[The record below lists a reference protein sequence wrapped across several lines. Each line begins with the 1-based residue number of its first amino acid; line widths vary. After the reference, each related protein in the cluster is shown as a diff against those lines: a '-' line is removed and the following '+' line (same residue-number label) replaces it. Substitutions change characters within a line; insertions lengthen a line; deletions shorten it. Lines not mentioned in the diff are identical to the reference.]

1 MNHYVASM
9 NSMHDSVETPG
20 VIRKL
25 WMGEADRFRRHLLRL
40 DPASRANRFGTP
52 VSDYFIEKYAAKA
65 LGRDSVVHGFFV
77 DSVLRGC
84 AELRFSGYFP
94 NEAEAAF
101 SIEQPWQNVGVGSAL
116 MGRTILAA
124 RNRSIRKLYMNCLSH
139 NHPMQAIARKYEA
152 DLRFEA
158 NDVVAEITNPR
169 PDPLSL
175 FREFMAD
182 GYSFA
187 TTVLDAQSRMLKAA

>member
-1 MNHYVASM
+1 
-9 NSMHDSVETPG
+9 MHDFVETPG

-25 WMGEADRFRRHLLRL
+25 WLGETARFRAHLLRL
-40 DPASRANRFGTP
+40 DSGSRANRFGMPAT
-52 VSDYFIEKYAAKA
+52 DYFIAKYAATA
-65 LGRDSVVHGFFV
+65 LGTDSVVHGFFV
-77 DSVLRGC
+77 DGILRGC
-84 AELRFSGYFP
+84 AELRVSADHSLH
-94 NEAEAAF
+94 EAEAAF
-101 SIEQPWQNVGVGSAL
+101 SIERPWQQAGVGSAL

-182 GYSFA
+182 GYSLGTA
-187 TTVLDAQSRMLKAA
+187 LLDAQSRMLKAA

>member
-1 MNHYVASM
+1 MTMNQ
-9 NSMHDSVETPG
+9 HDETPG

-25 WMGEADRFRRHLLRL
+25 WLGESDRFREHLLRL
-40 DPASRANRFGTP
+40 DRESRSNRFGSP
-52 VSDYFIEKYAAKA
+52 VTDFFIENYATTA
-65 LGRDSVVHGFFV
+65 LGSDSVVHGFFV
-77 DSVLRGC
+77 DGVLRGC
-84 AELRFSGYFP
+84 GELRSFGKIAP
-94 NEAEAAF
+94 QEAEAAF
-101 SIEQPWQNVGVGSAL
+101 SIEKPFQNHGVGSAL
-116 MGRTILAA
+116 MGRTILTA

-175 FREFMAD
+175 FREWMED
-182 GYSFA
+182 GYSF
-187 TTVLDAQSRMLKAA
+187 TTLVLDVQGRMLRAA

>member
-1 MNHYVASM
+1 MQ
-9 NSMHDSVETPG
+9 DTLETQG

-25 WMGEADRFRRHLLRL
+25 WIGETDRFREHLLRL

-52 VSDYFIEKYAAKA
+52 VTDYFIEKYAAKA
-65 LGRDSVVHGFFV
+65 LGADSIVHGFFV
-77 DSVLRGC
+77 DGTLRGC
-84 AELRFSGYFP
+84 AELRVAADHFSN

-101 SIEQPWQNVGVGSAL
+101 SIEQPWQHAGIGSAL
-116 MGRTILAA
+116 MGRTILTA

-187 TTVLDAQSRMLKAA
+187 TALLDAQSRMLKAA

>member
-1 MNHYVASM
+1 
-9 NSMHDSVETPG
+9 MHDISEADG

-25 WMGEADRFRRHLLRL
+25 WIGETDRFRAHLLRL

-52 VSDYFIEKYAAKA
+52 VTDYFIERYAAKA
-65 LGRDSVVHGFFV
+65 LGADSIVHGFFV
-77 DSVLRGC
+77 DGILRGC
-84 AELRFSGYFP
+84 AELRSSADYFP
-94 NEAEAAF
+94 AEAEAAF
-101 SIEQPWQNVGVGSAL
+101 SIERPWQNVGVGSAL
-116 MGRTILAA
+116 LGRTILAA

-152 DLRFEA
+152 DLRFAA

-175 FREFMAD
+175 LREFMAD

-187 TTVLDAQSRMLKAA
+187 TALLDAQSRILKAA